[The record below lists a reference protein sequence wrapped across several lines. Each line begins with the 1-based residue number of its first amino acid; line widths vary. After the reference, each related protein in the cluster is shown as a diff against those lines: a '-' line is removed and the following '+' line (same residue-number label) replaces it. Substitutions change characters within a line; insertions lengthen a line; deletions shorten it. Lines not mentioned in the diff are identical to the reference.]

1 MKTQVEASESQQEP
15 RLETPLRYDGKE
27 NTRPYVPIPIEYYDE
42 MQYLSNADFGKLVR
56 ILMWYSISGEVLPV
70 KGVLCHYINR
80 VIDRQKRYY
89 LEWEAIRNK
98 RREAGRKGAESR
110 WNRKDP
116 SESPLEAGKEAT
128 VSHAEPATLG
138 E

>member
-1 MKTQVEASESQQEP
+1 MNTQVDTSETQAYASIESH
-15 RLETPLRYDGKE
+15 LRYDGKQ

-42 MQYLSNADFGKLVR
+42 MQYLSNGDFGKLVR

-89 LEWEAIRNK
+89 LEWESIRNK
-98 RREAGRKGAESR
+98 RSQAGRKGAEAR

-116 SESPLEAGKEAT
+116 TDSPLEEGEESS
-128 VSHAEPATLG
+128 VSEGVLPAL
-138 E
+138 EE